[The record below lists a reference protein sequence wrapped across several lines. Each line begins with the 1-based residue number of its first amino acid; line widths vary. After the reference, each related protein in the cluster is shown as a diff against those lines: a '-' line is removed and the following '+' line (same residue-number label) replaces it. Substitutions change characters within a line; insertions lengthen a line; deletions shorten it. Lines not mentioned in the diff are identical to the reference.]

1 MAASS
6 TAYRCTKSIPKQISA
21 SSHLKSLLQIPKWD
35 SFLPVSASVTTC
47 PTGPDHKHV
56 SERSADL
63 GCNPLLEPEL
73 SFLTSTT
80 YIHKMLWY
88 RLSHRWESTWMR
100 CFLLWF
106 PQLKWESWESDW
118 RLAGWGKLKSCAW
131 SLFYCVHC
139 LSWRAKPYLYCDTCS
154 VNTGATLLDRRLDDP
169 TEVRPV
175 VWLAGLVLRDCA
187 VPAENFFSPGNS
199 VLFTCR
205 HLKVRAVIL
214 SY

>member
-35 SFLPVSASVTTC
+35 SFLPASASVTTC

-106 PQLKWESWESDW
+106 HSSNG
-118 RLAGWGKLKSCAW
+118 RVR
-131 SLFYCVHC
+131 SLSEGLQDEANWNHVLGPCSIVYTAFPEE
-139 LSWRAKPYLYCDTCS
+139 LSHTCTATRAQ
-154 VNTGATLLDRRLDDP
+154 
-169 TEVRPV
+169 
-175 VWLAGLVLRDCA
+175 
-187 VPAENFFSPGNS
+187 
-199 VLFTCR
+199 
-205 HLKVRAVIL
+205 
-214 SY
+214 